1 MDAHHPHRPIWTR
14 SGPAMIGTVQAPPP
28 PIRYRLLIFVGVVL
42 GANLQVLDTTMA
54 TVALPRI
61 QGALS
66 ATQDE
71 IAWVL
76 ASYLIAVAIF
86 MPLVGTLSERIG
98 RRRLFLGTIVGF
110 CIASMFT
117 GTADSLFEIVIFRF
131 LQGVFASPLVPIS
144 QSFVFDAF
152 PPETRGKVMGWWTLG
167 LMFGALLGP
176 ALGGYLAEFHSWR
189 WAFYINV
196 PFGIV
201 SFAIIYIFGPT
212 RPLPRGTQLFGMAGF
227 LILSVGLVSLQIVL
241 SRGERMDWFSSP
253 QIASAALLA
262 GASLYVYIVHTA
274 YSSRPFI
281 PPAVFADRNFSIGL
295 MLMFM
300 CGVHWLAFL
309 ALISPYL
316 QTLAGYPVLLAGLVL
331 VPQALGNATGAFTA
345 GQLLS
350 RFHPVPLM
358 ILGIIALAWA
368 NWQMSLFTPVFDRTT
383 FYVIVFVHGLGMG
396 SYFVPLTVITFST
409 LPRQYTDVGTGLYA
423 VARNF
428 GSSVGVSLTVAYVV
442 RETQA
447 NHAMLSEHASP
458 FNETLRHLPLPEAWS
473 FVETTGVAALNAEAT
488 QQAAAIAYNGDFGW
502 LAMASLMCIPL
513 LMFVRMPSGNR
524 IKNEP

>member
-1 MDAHHPHRPIWTR
+1 MTN
-14 SGPAMIGTVQAPPP
+14 TVETPAPPMQ
-28 PIRYRLLIFVGVVL
+28 YRLLIFVGVVL

-54 TVALPRI
+54 TVALPHI

-117 GTADSLFEIVIFRF
+117 GAADSLFEIVVYRF

-144 QSFVFDAF
+144 QSFVFDTF
-152 PPETRGKVMGWWTLG
+152 PPEKRGKAMGWWVLG

-176 ALGGYLAEFHSWR
+176 ALGGYLTEFHSWR

-196 PFGIV
+196 PLGIV

-212 RPLPRGTQLFGMAGF
+212 RRLPRGTQPFGMAGF
-227 LILSVGLVSLQIVL
+227 LILSVGLVSLQIVF

-253 QIASAALLA
+253 QIVSAALLA
-262 GASLYVYIVHTA
+262 AASLYVYTVHTA

-281 PPAVFADRNFSIGL
+281 PRAVFADRNFCIGL
-295 MLMFM
+295 MLAFM
-300 CGVHWLAFL
+300 NGIHWLAFL

-331 VPQALGNATGAFTA
+331 VPQALGKRPG
-345 GQLLS
+345 
-350 RFHPVPLM
+350 
-358 ILGIIALAWA
+358 
-368 NWQMSLFTPVFDRTT
+368 SLHR
-383 FYVIVFVHGLGMG
+383 G
-396 SYFVPLTVITFST
+396 
-409 LPRQYTDVGTGLYA
+409 A
-423 VARNF
+423 VAEPLPSRATDDSRHHCPRL
-428 GSSVGVSLTVAYVV
+428 GELADVAVYPGLRSHDV
-442 RETQA
+442 
-447 NHAMLSEHASP
+447 
-458 FNETLRHLPLPEAWS
+458 LRHRLRPRARHRILFRPADRDHVLNLAATIHGRGYRSLYVGAHFRQQRRGLSYRRIRGARDPGQPRCAWRIC
-473 FVETTGVAALNAEAT
+473 VAV
-488 QQAAAIAYNGDFGW
+488 Q
-502 LAMASLMCIPL
+502 
-513 LMFVRMPSGNR
+513 
-524 IKNEP
+524 

>member
-1 MDAHHPHRPIWTR
+1 M
-14 SGPAMIGTVQAPPP
+14 
-28 PIRYRLLIFVGVVL
+28 RYRLLIFVGVVL
-42 GANLQVLDTTMA
+42 GANLQILDTTMA
-54 TVALPRI
+54 TVALPHM

-76 ASYLIAVAIF
+76 TSYLIAVAIF
-86 MPLVGTLSERIG
+86 MPLVGTLSERLG

-110 CIASMFT
+110 CIASMFA
-117 GTADSLFEIVIFRF
+117 GAADSLFEIVVYRF

-144 QSFVFDAF
+144 QSFVFDTF
-152 PPETRGKVMGWWTLG
+152 PPEKRGKAMGWWVLG
-167 LMFGALLGP
+167 MMVGAMSGP
-176 ALGGYLAEFHSWR
+176 ALGGYLTEFHSWR

-201 SFAIIYIFGPT
+201 AFAIIYIFGPT
-212 RPLPRGTQLFGMAGF
+212 RRLPRGTQPFGMAGF
-227 LILSVGLVSLQIVL
+227 LILSVGLVSPQIV
-241 SRGERMDWFSSP
+241 
-253 QIASAALLA
+253 SAALLA
-262 GASLYVYIVHTA
+262 AASLYVYTVHTA

-281 PPAVFADRNFSIGL
+281 PRAVFADRNFSIGIVL
-295 MLMFM
+295 MVML
-300 CGVHWLAFL
+300 GIHWLAFL

-331 VPQALGNATGAFTA
+331 VPQALGAAVGAFTV

-368 NWQMSLFTPVFDRTT
+368 NWQMSLFTPGFDRTT
-383 FYVIVFVHGLGMG
+383 FYVIVFVHGLGFG
-396 SYFVPLTVITFST
+396 FYFVPLSVITFST
-409 LPRQYTDVGTGLYA
+409 LPRQYTDVGTGLYTL
-423 VARNF
+423 ARIF

-447 NHAMLSEHASP
+447 NHAVLGEYASP
-458 FNETLRHLPLPEAWS
+458 FNEALRHLPLPEAWN
-473 FVETTGVAALNAEAT
+473 FAETTGVAALNAEAT
-488 QQAAAIAYNGDFGW
+488 RQAAAIAYNGDFGW
-502 LAMASLMCIPL
+502 LAMAGIVCIPL

>member
-1 MDAHHPHRPIWTR
+1 M
-14 SGPAMIGTVQAPPP
+14 SYTVEAPPP

-71 IAWVL
+71 ISWVL

-86 MPLVGTLSERIG
+86 MPLVGTLSERMG
-98 RRRLFLGTIVGF
+98 RRRLFLVTIVGF

-117 GTADSLFEIVIFRF
+117 GTADSLFQIVVFRF

-152 PPETRGKVMGWWTLG
+152 PPEKRGKAMGWWTLG
-167 LMFGALLGP
+167 LMLGALSGP

-201 SFAIIYIFGPT
+201 SFAIIYIFGST
-212 RPLPRGTQLFGMAGF
+212 RPLPRGTQPFGMAGF
-227 LILSVGLVSLQIVL
+227 LILAVGLVSLQIVL

-253 QIASAALLA
+253 QIVSAALLA

-300 CGVHWLAFL
+300 CGIHWLAFL

-331 VPQALGNATGAFTA
+331 VPQALGNAVGAFTA

-368 NWQMSLFTPVFDRTT
+368 NWQMSLFTPGFDRTT

-447 NHAMLSEHASP
+447 NHALLSEHASP
-458 FNETLRHLPLPEAWS
+458 FNEALRHLPLPETWS
-473 FVETTGVAALNAEAT
+473 FAETTGVAALNAEAT

-513 LMFVRMPSGNR
+513 LFFVRMPSGDR
-524 IKNEP
+524 IENEP

>member
-1 MDAHHPHRPIWTR
+1 
-14 SGPAMIGTVQAPPP
+14 MIGTVQAPPP

-110 CIASMFT
+110 CIASMYT

-458 FNETLRHLPLPEAWS
+458 FNETLRHLPLPEAWRL
-473 FVETTGVAALNAEAT
+473 VETTGVAALNAEAT

>member
-1 MDAHHPHRPIWTR
+1 
-14 SGPAMIGTVQAPPP
+14 MIGTVQAPPP

-281 PPAVFADRNFSIGL
+281 PPAVFADRIFSIGL

>member
-1 MDAHHPHRPIWTR
+1 MRF
-14 SGPAMIGTVQAPPP
+14 
-28 PIRYRLLIFVGVVL
+28 RLLIFVGVVL

-86 MPLVGTLSERIG
+86 MPLVGTLSRRIG
-98 RRRLFLGTIVGF
+98 RRRLFLATVVGF

-117 GTADSLFEIVIFRF
+117 GAADSLFEIVVYRF

-152 PPETRGKVMGWWTLG
+152 PSEQRGKAMGWWTLG
-167 LMFGALLGP
+167 VMVGTLLGP
-176 ALGGYLAEFHSWR
+176 ALGGYLTEFHSWR

-196 PFGIV
+196 PLGIV
-201 SFAIIYIFGPT
+201 AFAIIYIFAPN
-212 RPLPRGTQLFGMAGF
+212 RALPRGTQPFGLAGF
-227 LILSVGLVSLQIVL
+227 LMLSIGLVSLQIVL

-253 QIASAALLA
+253 QIVGTAIMA
-262 GASLYVYIVHTA
+262 GAAIYLYITHTA

-295 MLMFM
+295 VLMFM
-300 CGVHWLAFL
+300 LGIHWLAFL
-309 ALISPYL
+309 ALVSPYL
-316 QTLAGYPVLLAGLVL
+316 QTLAGYPVVTAGLVL
-331 VPQALGNATGAFTA
+331 VPQAIGNATGSMAA
-345 GQLLS
+345 GQLVG
-350 RFHPVPLM
+350 RFHPVALM
-358 ILGIIALAWA
+358 IVGILAMAWA
-368 NWQMSLFTPVFDRTT
+368 NWQMSMFTPDFDRRI
-383 FYVIVFVHGLGMG
+383 FYAVVFAHGIGIG
-396 SYFVPLTVITFST
+396 FYFVPLTVITFST
-409 LPRQYTDVGTGLYA
+409 LRQQHTDVGTGLYA

-428 GSSVGVSLTVAYVV
+428 GSSVGVSLTFAYIV

-447 NHAMLSEHASP
+447 NRAILSEHASP

-473 FVETTGVAALNAEAT
+473 IAETAGVAALNAEAT

-502 LAMASLMCIPL
+502 LVIASLVCIPL
-513 LMFVRMPSGNR
+513 LIFVRMPSGDGLAD
-524 IKNEP
+524 KP

>member
-1 MDAHHPHRPIWTR
+1 
-14 SGPAMIGTVQAPPP
+14 MIGTVQAPPP